1 MSDNS
6 VYDICVIG
14 AGSGGLSVAAAAA
27 SFGQKVVLIEKDK
40 MGGDCL
46 NTGCVP
52 SKALLAAAKHAHAFS
67 TGEPFGIKVQ
77 KPDVDFARVNDHVK
91 DVIAGIA
98 PFDSVERFEG
108 LGVKVIIAAAEFA
121 DAETVKADG
130 HTIKARRFVI
140 ATGSRAAA
148 PPISGL
154 DKVGFMT
161 NENIFD
167 LRQRPKHL
175 LIIGGGPIGMEMAQA
190 HARLG
195 SKVTV
200 LEAFDPLG
208 KDDPEHTSIVLEKL
222 KDEGITILSRIKIR
236 NISESATETT
246 KGFKI
251 ELEYDGTVQKI
262 TGSHLLVAAG
272 RSVNVDGMNLEAAG
286 VEYTRRGIKVDKG
299 LRTSNRKIYAIGDV
313 AGGMQFTHVAGYH
326 AGLVVKNILFRLPIN
341 AKTDH
346 VPWVTYTD
354 PELAHVGLNAAMA
367 KEKNIDH
374 KVLKWSFEENDRA
387 RTERATDGLVTAIVA
402 KSGKILGA
410 TITAPNAGELIQPWA
425 LAISSGLKI
434 KAMIDQV
441 VAYPTWGEVNRRV
454 AITNYAQFPASA
466 MVRRVINWLKIFG

>member
-1 MSDNS
+1 MSDKS

-67 TGEPFGIKVQ
+67 SGAAFGIKPQ
-77 KPDVDFARVNDHVK
+77 KPDVDFAKVNDHIK

-98 PFDSVERFEG
+98 PLDSVERFEG
-108 LGVKVIIAAAEFA
+108 LGVKVIKAGAVFS
-121 DAETVKADG
+121 DRDTVEADG

-148 PPISGL
+148 PPIPGL
-154 DKVGFMT
+154 DKVSFMT
-161 NENIFD
+161 NENIFE
-167 LRQRPKHL
+167 LRRIPKHL

-208 KDDPEHTSIVLEKL
+208 KDDPEHSSIVLEKL
-222 KDEGITILSRIKIR
+222 KGEGVTILSRIKIK
-236 NISESATETT
+236 NISETG
-246 KGFKI
+246 KGFSI
-251 ELEYDGTVQKI
+251 GLEDDGVVKKL

-286 VEYTRRGIKVDKG
+286 VEYDKRGIKVDKG

-326 AGLVVKNILFRLPIN
+326 AGLVVKNILFRLPVN

-387 RTERATDGLVTAIVA
+387 RTERATDGLITAIVA
-402 KSGKILGA
+402 KNGKILGA

-425 LAISSGLKI
+425 LAISSRLKI
-434 KAMIDQV
+434 KAMIDQI

-466 MVRRVINWLKIFG
+466 MVRRVINGLKFFG